1 MSYSTTVNIDDGGV
15 TRQWDVAAE
24 VVETEPGTGVA
35 TITITPRGGR
45 ARLPAVYDGDPGLPP
60 VFDSVTRTVVAPG
73 VTVPQPDLVLV
84 SPGSPGVASHYT
96 LNIYVPKG
104 DTGAADTTI
113 LDATDISGTVTA
125 KYYLVVNNTGDG
137 ITFAAP
143 KVGGLYV
150 PSSINSTSGN
160 ASPRTLASIAVAGQL
175 FAWRPKVS
183 GFVVVGNAA
192 DTHVDLLATIGAT
205 NGDQVGYGPG
215 ITGSTVH
222 PVTLGFAGWGGA
234 LGTTGGQYSAGYG
247 VVPAGQATT
256 VFFQAKQT
264 ASTTS
269 NWTTPNG
276 GPTAAFALEVSPLP

>member
-1 MSYSTTVNIDDGGV
+1 
-15 TRQWDVAAE
+15 
-24 VVETEPGTGVA
+24 
-35 TITITPRGGR
+35 
-45 ARLPAVYDGDPGLPP
+45 
-60 VFDSVTRTVVAPG
+60 
-73 VTVPQPDLVLV
+73 
-84 SPGSPGVASHYT
+84 
-96 LNIYVPKG
+96 
-104 DTGAADTTI
+104 
-113 LDATDISGTVTA
+113 
-125 KYYLVVNNTGDG
+125 
-137 ITFAAP
+137 
-143 KVGGLYV
+143 V
-150 PSSINSTSGN
+150 PSSISSTSGN

-192 DTHVDLLATIGAT
+192 DTHVDLFATIGAT